1 MRCFKEVA
9 ILPLVTACLSLS
21 VYYYT
26 SYIHEKAGKDMTAIT
41 LNGAPL
47 HTVGSLPPINSKAP
61 DFTVTKTDLGEIHLK
76 NFIGKKIVLNIFPSL
91 DTPTCARAMLH
102 FNEIATNNPDIL
114 ILCISADLPFAQKRF
129 CSAEHLSN
137 VIPVSVFRHTDFG
150 KTYGLTIMDGAL
162 AGLLARAVV
171 IINEQGKI
179 TYTQQVKDIV
189 DEPDYAA
196 AMNAIRA
203 PA

>member
-1 MRCFKEVA
+1 M
-9 ILPLVTACLSLS
+9 S
-21 VYYYT
+21 
-26 SYIHEKAGKDMTAIT
+26 AIT

-47 HTVGSLPPINSKAP
+47 HTIGLLLTINTKAP

-76 NFIGKKIVLNIFPSL
+76 NFLGKKIVLNIFPSL

-114 ILCISADLPFAQKRF
+114 ILCVSADLPFAQKRF

-137 VIPVSVFRHTDFG
+137 VLPVSVFRHTDFG
-150 KTYGLTIMDGAL
+150 KIYGVTITDGAL

-171 IINEQGKI
+171 VINEHGDI

-196 AMNAIRA
+196 VMNALRVNA
-203 PA
+203 